1 MLQGSAPRTPSSLPV
16 SMARTFALRRGR
28 AQWLSVVVGA
38 LLLLSLP
45 LVLPPFRLHLLNG
58 CLIAAMGAVALNVLS
73 GNARLVSLGQAA
85 FLGIGAFAAGLLQR
99 AYGVPFPLALCAAAI
114 AGAMAGLLIALLSA
128 PPARALRSRDH
139 ARSALCSRYLFSFVQ
154 AVFLDRPASFF
165 RCRASA
171 SLSRGRRCSG
181 IISCWR
187 MGADRARRAQS
198 PAQLHRPPL
207 DRCRR
212 A

>member
-1 MLQGSAPRTPSSLPV
+1 
-16 SMARTFALRRGR
+16 MAWTFALRRGR

-38 LLLLSLP
+38 LLLFLSLP

-58 CLIAAMGAVALNVLS
+58 CLIAAIGAVALNVLT

-114 AGAMAGLLIALLSA
+114 AGAMAGLLIALLSLRL
-128 PPARALRSRDH
+128 RALYGAVTTLVLH
-139 ARSALCSRYLFSFVQ
+139 FAVVTFFSFVQ
-154 AVFLDRPASFF
+154 AVFLDSSGTILPLP
-165 RCRASA
+165 
-171 SLSRGRRCSG
+171 SLGFIELRTPVQWYYFLAGEC
-181 IISCWR
+181 
-187 MGADRARRAQS
+187 GADRARRAQS